1 MIPHFL
7 LHIQRH
13 NPHYALNVDSTDQIL
28 QQTCVVPT
36 NFHSNKSTHY
46 FKNTYQDQTE
56 LKLITL
62 HHIAIHQ
69 EYWGLGIGSAM
80 FAELISAAKANPS
93 TEILELEFIE
103 GNDRARALYEKYGF
117 EIVGERPNAF
127 KYKDGSFRK
136 EFFMQKKL

>member
-1 MIPHFL
+1 MIPLFL

-62 HHIAIHQ
+62 HHITIHFEMMAIR
-69 EYWGLGIGSAM
+69 AVT
-80 FAELISAAKANPS
+80 
-93 TEILELEFIE
+93 TENLNQQRKQVRIIE
-103 GNDRARALYEKYGF
+103 RKLQLNMTKMARAVLP
-117 EIVGERPNAF
+117 IM
-127 KYKDGSFRK
+127 DGSNTNTSKVR
-136 EFFMQKKL
+136 